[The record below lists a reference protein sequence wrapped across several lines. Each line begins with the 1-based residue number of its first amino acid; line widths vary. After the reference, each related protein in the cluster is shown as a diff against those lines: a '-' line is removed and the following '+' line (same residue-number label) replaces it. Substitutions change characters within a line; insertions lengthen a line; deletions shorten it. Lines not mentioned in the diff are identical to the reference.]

1 MSFGVASVDVDPRL
15 RQSGFVALDDDQP
28 AYGIDVGYALN
39 RNLAVEL
46 GYQDLGEHRGT
57 GFYCPPNVVC
67 PLVVR
72 EAWADAEAWHL
83 SVVPSFRAGR
93 YLSPYVKL
101 GVVRWRLEPRLRLG
115 PQRVLPAVRETDFR
129 GALGVRVALRE
140 RLDLTID
147 GAGFDDVRS
156 YLLGLRFQ
164 F

>member
-1 MSFGVASVDVDPRL
+1 MSFGAASVDVDPRL